1 MTINQAISK
10 LEQLKNDLPN
20 LVSRS
25 IADNEAEIWKMNV
38 ENMQGGLNNDGKTL
52 VNTDWGG
59 LYTEKT
65 ESIASQQRKLTGGK
79 YPIYNKLSGIK
90 YNFGWSGTFLKSQNI
105 KVEDGKLY
113 IKNYGMD
120 DTPSK
125 IAFFAGYKETLL
137 GLPDSDMKFVFEII
151 NNEIWSYLKSK
162 NL

>member
-10 LEQLKNDLPN
+10 LEQLNNDLPS

-25 IADNEAEIWKMNV
+25 IADNEAEIWDMNF
-38 ENMQGGLNNDGKTL
+38 ENMQGGLSNDGKTL
-52 VNTDWGG
+52 VNADWGG

-65 ESIASQQRKLTGGK
+65 EAIAEKQQTLFRKMAGTR
-79 YPIYNKLSGIK
+79 
-90 YNFGWSGTFLKSQNI
+90 YNFGWTGTFYKSPNI

-137 GLPDSDMKFVFEII
+137 GLPDSDMKFVFEMI
-151 NNEIWSYLKSK
+151 NNEIWNYLKSK
-162 NL
+162 NI